1 MKTFN
6 TISIIALILTIIG
19 ALNWLAIGIFGFNVV
34 TWISFGMGWVERLL
48 YILVGISGIY
58 MIVWL
63 AVSHARMAEGVR
75 Y

>member
-1 MKTFN
+1 MMLANK
-6 TISIIALILTIIG
+6 IALIIAIIG